1 MRRFALV
8 IVLVTCEPGPDDT
21 DESSQTL
28 STSGSSDW
36 EPDPC
41 PEVDPCDYCPAEID
55 ELCGMPCDDAGK
67 HCNDES
73 GAGMTCT
80 GGAWQCSDAP
90 PLQDECD
97 RVCAPADAC
106 DARGCESGI
115 DLRLHPSGGNP
126 IAGAYQ
132 LDLVVDGA
140 ASSCTFVISDGP
152 GCETPPCV
160 TDTTCNAS
168 YLLDG
173 EPSRIEVELP
183 IATTFALTV
192 LRDGDV
198 ILAAEPELF
207 YDLADVNGSGCT
219 PVCGTSTLRLDI
231 P

>member
-8 IVLVTCEPGPDDT
+8 IALVACEPAP
-21 DESSQTL
+21 EPEE
-28 STSGSSDW
+28 TSATGFTGGSSDGW

-41 PEVDPCDYCPAEID
+41 PEVDPCEYCPAEIT
-55 ELCGMPCDDAGK
+55 ELCGMPCDNAGK

-80 GGAWQCSDAP
+80 GGVWRCDDAP
-90 PLQDECD
+90 PLQDECA
-97 RVCAPADAC
+97 RVCAPADGC
-106 DARGCESGI
+106 DARGCSSGV

-132 LDLVVDGA
+132 LELVVDGT

-152 GCETPPCV
+152 GCETSPCV

-173 EPSRIEVELP
+173 EPSRIELELP
-183 IATTFALTV
+183 IATTLALTV
-192 LRDGDV
+192 LRDGGV
-198 ILAAEPELF
+198 ILEDEPELF
-207 YDLADVNGSGCT
+207 YDLDDANGSGCT
-219 PVCGTSTLRLDI
+219 PVCGTATVRLDI